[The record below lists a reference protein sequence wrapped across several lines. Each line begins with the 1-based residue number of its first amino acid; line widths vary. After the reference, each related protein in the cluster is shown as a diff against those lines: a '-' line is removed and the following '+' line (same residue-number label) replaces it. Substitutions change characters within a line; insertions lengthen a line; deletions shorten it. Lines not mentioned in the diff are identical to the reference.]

1 MVPLKPSEVLAPG
14 KFQDKIT
21 SLVPEITRIAEI
33 EVQVLFNLDS
43 SDMGIEQWEMIA
55 EEIYKKLYKYDGF
68 VIIHGTDTMVYTAAA
83 LSFSLINLNKPV
95 VLTGAQRP
103 LSKLRNDAR
112 LNLIDAVELAS
123 MDIPEVIIVFGQ
135 RILRGNRAK
144 KISIHHFRAFHSP
157 NYPYLGEIGV
167 DIRLEHSK
175 LLKRNGSPVL
185 LKGFNAGVAVLSVHP
200 SMAPEG
206 FINLLDSP
214 ILVYILEGFGAGNLP
229 VGNQNW
235 ISFIEN
241 AVQKD
246 KLIFIGSHSMDG
258 RVDLNLYAGAQ
269 KALAAGAH
277 GLGAMTIEA
286 AYVKLQKVLAQTQDK
301 QEILQ
306 KFSENWAGEI

>member
-21 SLVPEITRIAEI
+21 TLVPEITRIAEI

-43 SDMGIEQWEMIA
+43 SDMGIEQWEMLT
-55 EEIYKKLYKYDGF
+55 EEVHKNLYKYDGF

-123 MDIPEVIIVFGQ
+123 MSIPEVLIVFGQ

-167 DIRLEHSK
+167 DIRLDRSK
-175 LLKRNGSPVL
+175 LLKKSGSPVL
-185 LKGFNAGVAVLSVHP
+185 VKGFYAGVMVISVQP
-200 SMAPEG
+200 SMNPQF
-206 FINLLDSP
+206 FINLLDTP
-214 ILVYILEGFGAGNLP
+214 VYAYILQGFGAGNLP
-229 VGNQNW
+229 TGTQNW
-235 ISFIEN
+235 VSFIES
-241 AVQKD
+241 AVQKG

-258 RVDLNLYAGAQ
+258 GVDLNLYAGAK
-269 KALAAGAH
+269 KALAAGAY
-277 GLGAMTIEA
+277 GIGTMTIEA
-286 AYVKLQKVLAQTQDK
+286 AYVKLQKILAQTQDR
-301 QEILQ
+301 QEILH

>member
-21 SLVPEITRIAEI
+21 TLVPEITRIAEI
-33 EVQVLFNLDS
+33 EVRVLFNLDS
-43 SDMGIEQWEMIA
+43 SDMGIGEWELLA
-55 EEIYKKLYKYDGF
+55 QEIYKNLYKYDGF

-83 LSFSLINLNKPV
+83 LSFSLININKPV

-123 MDIPEVIIVFGQ
+123 MNIPEVIIAFGQ

-167 DIRLEHSK
+167 DIRLDRSK
-175 LLKRNGSPVL
+175 LLISSGSPVL
-185 LKGFNAGVAVLSVHP
+185 VKGFYAGVAVLSVQP
-200 SMAPEG
+200 SMEPNV

-214 ILVYILEGFGAGNLP
+214 IHAYILQGFGAGNLP
-229 VGNQNW
+229 VGVQNW
-235 ISFIEN
+235 IPFIER
-241 AVQKD
+241 AREKG
-246 KLIFIGSHSMDG
+246 KLVFIGSHSMDG
-258 RVDLNLYAGAQ
+258 SVDLNLYAGAK
-269 KALAAGAH
+269 KAWAAGAH
-277 GLGAMTIEA
+277 GIGAMTVEA
-286 AYVKLQKVLAQTQDK
+286 AYVKLQKILAQTQNE